1 VSDGSICQV
10 CAGHG
15 EPWFEHDGHRL
26 RRCPDCGLVFLDPMP
41 DTATVDSIYND
52 AYSGASEGYFGKVDS
67 KMRRCRRRAG
77 WLAARSQRG
86 RFLDVGC
93 NGGFMTE
100 AMRERGFE
108 ALGLDPD
115 PVSIA
120 YAREH
125 FPNNTF
131 VVVTAESFEPDGVPF
146 DAVYCSEV
154 IEHSVD
160 VNRFVAAIAAVM
172 APGAVLFLTTPD
184 ISHWRRPRELAAWD
198 GFDPPSHCLY
208 FNPRN
213 LARLLA
219 RHDLEAVRRR
229 VAFKPGIKLLVRKTQ
244 GI

>member
-1 VSDGSICQV
+1 MSDGSIYQV
-10 CAGHG
+10 CAGRG

-26 RRCPDCGLVFLDPMP
+26 RRFPDCGLVFLDPMP
-41 DTATVDSIYND
+41 DAATVETICND
-52 AYSGASEGYFGKVDS
+52 AYGGASEGCFGKVDP
-67 KMRRCRRRAG
+67 KMRRRRRRAG
-77 WLAARSQRG
+77 WLAARSPRG

-100 AMRERGFE
+100 AMREKGFE
-108 ALGLDPD
+108 ALGLDPY

-125 FPNNTF
+125 FPSNTF
-131 VVVTAESFEPDGVPF
+131 VVARAESLEPSDALF

-154 IEHSVD
+154 IEHSAD

-172 APGAVLFLTTPD
+172 APGAALFLTTPD
-184 ISHWRRPRELAAWD
+184 IGHWRRPRDLAAWD

-213 LARLLA
+213 LARHGLTV
-219 RHDLEAVRRR
+219 VRQR
-229 VAFKPGIKLLVRKTQ
+229 VAFKPGIKLLVRKT
-244 GI
+244 GDA